1 MGYRKFVDRDGN
13 EWEIRDLSRATWEFV
28 PIAGN
33 REPTHNFPA
42 PTYESDPFEL
52 SLEELQKL
60 LDGVATARS
69 RPKKPPFMD

>member
-13 EWEIRDLSRATWEFV
+13 QWEVRDLSRAAWEFV

-33 REPTHNFPA
+33 RERAHSVPA

-60 LDGVATARS
+60 LDEVAADRA
-69 RPKKPPFMD
+69 RPKKSPFMD